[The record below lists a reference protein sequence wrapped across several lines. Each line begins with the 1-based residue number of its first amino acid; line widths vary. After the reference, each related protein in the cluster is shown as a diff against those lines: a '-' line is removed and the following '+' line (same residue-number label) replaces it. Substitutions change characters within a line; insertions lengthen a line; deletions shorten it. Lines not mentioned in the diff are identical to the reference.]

1 MPSKDCAVN
10 AVAVPSESRVAQ
22 LYETTNLA
30 DAYAVRLPEGAIT
43 DPELLARFIF
53 SNQAAWIK
61 PLLRLRDAL
70 VADFGIK
77 TSTQLEKAGDKRIAI
92 FKIYETNAHEIILG
106 EDDSHLDFR
115 VSVMHQTHTSTAE
128 NTQHVVLS
136 TVVHC
141 HNRFGRIY
149 IALIAPFHRMI
160 VQSLLRKAAHV
171 GWPTAPK
178 PRRI

>member
-1 MPSKDCAVN
+1 MPSQDRTVN
-10 AVAVPSESRVAQ
+10 AVAVPRESRVAQ

-30 DAYAVRLPEGAIT
+30 DAYALRLPEGAIA

-61 PLLRLRDAL
+61 PLLRMRDAL
-70 VADFGIK
+70 VAGFGIK
-77 TSTQLEKAGDKRIAI
+77 TSTQLEKASDKRITI

-115 VSVMHQTHTSTAE
+115 VSVMHQIHISAAE
-128 NTQHVVLS
+128 NTRHVVLS

-171 GWPTAPK
+171 GWPTAPQ
-178 PRRI
+178 PQRI